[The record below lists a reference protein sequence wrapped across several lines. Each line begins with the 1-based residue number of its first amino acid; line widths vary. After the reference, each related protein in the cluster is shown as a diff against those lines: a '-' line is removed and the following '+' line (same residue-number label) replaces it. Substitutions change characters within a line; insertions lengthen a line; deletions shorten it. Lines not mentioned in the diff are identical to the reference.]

1 MGREY
6 VQHLVPARSQLL
18 TQNLTLPSYGG
29 SAIYSV
35 HSEMVESTMVRDACM
50 AVSWFIALRDAS
62 RNANDVGTNVGGT
75 ALAGCCW
82 AIITGLRAT
91 Q

>member
-18 TQNLTLPSYGG
+18 TQTMTSPSYGG
-29 SAIYSV
+29 SAIGSV
-35 HSEMVESTMVRDACM
+35 HSETVRSTMVRDARV
-50 AVSWFIALRDAS
+50 AVSWFNALRNTS
-62 RNANDVGTNVGGT
+62 RNADDVGTNVGGT

-82 AIITGLRAT
+82 AIITGLRAM